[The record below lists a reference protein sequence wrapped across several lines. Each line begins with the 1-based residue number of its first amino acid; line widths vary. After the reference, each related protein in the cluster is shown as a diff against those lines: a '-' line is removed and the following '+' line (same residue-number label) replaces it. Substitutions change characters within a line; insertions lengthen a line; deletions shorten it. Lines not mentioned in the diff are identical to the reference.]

1 MTLPPPPADTPAA
14 HALALLG
21 ERGAGRLP
29 HPGGDLATHLRRV
42 HSQLATWGAR
52 PALQLA
58 GLCHAFYGTDSFPT
72 ALLPLP
78 RRAELAAV
86 IGEEAEELVYLYASC
101 DRPATY
107 PGLADPEAPFH
118 DRFTGTTTLPSL
130 AARRDFAEISA
141 ANELDLAAHDPDF
154 RAAHGPDLLALF
166 TRVSSLLSPAA
177 WADCQ
182 AVLAGP
188 LPGSPEGPPPPCG
201 VPSAG

>member
-1 MTLPPPPADTPAA
+1 MALPPPPADAPAA

-52 PALQLA
+52 P
-58 GLCHAFYGTDSFPT
+58 
-72 ALLPLP
+72 
-78 RRAELAAV
+78 
-86 IGEEAEELVYLYASC
+86 
-101 DRPATY
+101 
-107 PGLADPEAPFH
+107 
-118 DRFTGTTTLPSL
+118 
-130 AARRDFAEISA
+130 
-141 ANELDLAAHDPDF
+141 
-154 RAAHGPDLLALF
+154 AHGPDLLALF

>member
-1 MTLPPPPADTPAA
+1 MALPPPPADTPAA

-52 PALQLA
+52 PALRLA
-58 GLCHAFYGTDSFPT
+58 GLCHAFYGTDGFPT
-72 ALLPLP
+72 ALLP
-78 RRAELAAV
+78 
-86 IGEEAEELVYLYASC
+86 
-101 DRPATY
+101 
-107 PGLADPEAPFH
+107 
-118 DRFTGTTTLPSL
+118 LPSL

-141 ANELDLAAHDPDF
+141 ANELGLAAHDPDF